1 MTFRNRL
8 FVTHLATAVFSGVFF
23 WLMNRSPVGN
33 IFYLYALAIPLTV
46 IFPAIGAHL
55 WLMKGLRKITVRL
68 EARESLAD
76 LRTGISELD
85 ELAQAMCDVVD
96 KNREGW
102 NSLQRLLGQ
111 LTTQNSQDGAKHNV
125 ELNGKRLSQAL
136 ARVSRAV
143 AAEVGRILNLINE
156 ISQRSHETT
165 IEAKTQTNT
174 IGQTIHYVE
183 QLSSNIDLILGNA
196 ESANKSAIDA
206 CQAAA
211 QGQELIEKLI
221 IGMRRIRSYVET
233 GERKVLSLGERSQEI
248 GSIVETMGTLSAR
261 TDMLAL
267 NASIEA
273 IRAGEQGRGFAIVAE
288 EVRKL
293 AEHTNNASRE
303 IADLIESMR
312 AETQDTITAMAEE
325 RAQVQEEVARV
336 NEAGGA
342 LAKIRETSS
351 ASAER
356 VGEISRITME
366 QLRGTQEMIQ
376 AMQQVSAISEDVY
389 ERASKVRQTTTEVIS
404 VTRDLEH
411 WISPMFHCDHDERRV
426 EFSDDISQSAAYHSS
441 PGSFDNVRNGSP
453 KLQPMGVQ
461 Q

>member
-8 FVTHLATAVFSGVFF
+8 FVTHLATAVVCGAVV
-23 WLMNRSPVGN
+23 WLMHRVPGGN
-33 IFYLYALAIPLTV
+33 ISFLYVLAIPLSV
-46 IFPAIGAHL
+46 ILPAIGAHL
-55 WLMKGLRKITVRL
+55 WLMNGLRKITVRL

-76 LRTGISELD
+76 LRTGIAELD
-85 ELAQAMCDVVD
+85 DFAQAMREVVD
-96 KNREGW
+96 KNRDGW
-102 NSLQRLLGQ
+102 NSLQRLLVQ
-111 LTTQNSQDGAKHNV
+111 LTTQNSGDRAEQNV

-165 IEAKTQTNT
+165 IEAKAQTNT

-183 QLSSNIDLILGNA
+183 QLSTNIDLILGNA

-211 QGQELIEKLI
+211 QGQELVEKLI
-221 IGMRRIRSYVET
+221 LGMRRIRSYVET

-303 IADLIESMR
+303 ISDLIESMR

-351 ASAER
+351 ASADR

-389 ERASKVRQTTTEVIS
+389 ERAAKVRQTTTEVIS

-411 WISPMFHCDHDERRV
+411 WISPMFHCDHDDRRV
-426 EFSDDISQSAAYHSS
+426 DVSDEMSQSVAHHSS
-441 PGSFDNVRNGSP
+441 PGAFDHGRHGST

-461 Q
+461 